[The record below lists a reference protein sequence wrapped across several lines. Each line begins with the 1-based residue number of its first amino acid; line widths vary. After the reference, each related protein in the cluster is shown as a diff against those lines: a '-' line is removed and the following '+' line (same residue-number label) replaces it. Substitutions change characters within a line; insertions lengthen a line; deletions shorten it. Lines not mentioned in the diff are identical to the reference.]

1 MRNEPAETT
10 RNTGANAAF
19 SGAQTAS
26 GNEYRPDLAER
37 VVEQAVAP
45 DTPALPPI
53 REKSRIERSLS
64 VATEAFNANTTAR
77 PTFHLSPVLPK
88 QLDVMRPMPP
98 VERVPVDLGRG
109 THFVPARPTLPI
121 KAVVTKR
128 ARDVSLPPPLPI
140 LGRPAADRVS
150 LEDPTTELANA
161 AIVEPRVKTSFAPA
175 AFLKV
180 GIPDPFELSEQIKS
194 ASSPSSEPGWTLV
207 PVNPRRVK

>member
-1 MRNEPAETT
+1 MTAGCRVRETSTVCRLILIALTTSGCAPRSPNDGERQSASLVVRNEPAETT

-37 VVEQAVAP
+37 AVEQAVAP
-45 DTPALPPI
+45 NTPALPPI

-140 LGRPAADRVS
+140 LAGRRPIA
-150 LEDPTTELANA
+150 
-161 AIVEPRVKTSFAPA
+161 
-175 AFLKV
+175 
-180 GIPDPFELSEQIKS
+180 S
-194 ASSPSSEPGWTLV
+194 ASKIPRPNWLMQPSWNPG
-207 PVNPRRVK
+207 